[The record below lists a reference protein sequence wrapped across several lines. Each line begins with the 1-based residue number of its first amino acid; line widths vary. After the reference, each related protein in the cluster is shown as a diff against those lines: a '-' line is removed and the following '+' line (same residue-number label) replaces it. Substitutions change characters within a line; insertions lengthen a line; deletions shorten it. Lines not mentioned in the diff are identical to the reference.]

1 MQMAVSGCFSQVH
14 DVSDPLHFRHLRPIP
29 VSGWFH
35 LAQSVSKIWPH
46 RGPRRNDLAQ
56 NGERS
61 EMPKALLDDKFARS
75 VERPEKGF
83 VEYTDERIGGYE
95 VRVFATRIVGNY
107 RYRPK
112 GSSAKK
118 RLPLG
123 EHPHMTMAQLRS
135 AAETAR
141 GKVRDGGDP
150 LAELD
155 AIKEER
161 RRKEA
166 VDAVA
171 VVTVNDAIDAFTPAL
186 KARKKSWQQDLDY
199 YARDFQPTFGTRAIA
214 SVTKAEL
221 SVMLIKKAATAAV
234 AANRLRSALLIFF
247 DWCVEATLIE
257 SSPMI
262 GIKKPTKQ
270 EKKKS
275 DDKEDIRALSD
286 AELVYLWKA
295 IGAHP
300 RLSHSLRA
308 ALKLILLTGQRPN
321 EIAGLELRELNHI
334 QIGAN
339 GEAYADIPARRM
351 KGGRRHVWPISEPVA
366 EIIRKE
372 LERQKQS
379 AKANGTPVS
388 EYVFAS
394 RYQDKHRLARHSLS
408 HALRRLIE
416 ALPDNGD
423 HADVVKGLKADR
435 PTPHALR
442 RTCLTGMG
450 RLRVPREIR
459 KAVAAHKEDDVL
471 GDHYDA
477 HDYFDEK
484 KEALDRWAAHVMA
497 LVSDKE
503 ETGNAL
509 PMKMGAA

>member
-1 MQMAVSGCFSQVH
+1 
-14 DVSDPLHFRHLRPIP
+14 
-29 VSGWFH
+29 
-35 LAQSVSKIWPH
+35 
-46 RGPRRNDLAQ
+46 
-56 NGERS
+56 
-61 EMPKALLDDKFARS
+61 MPKVLLDDKFART

-83 VEYTDERIGGYE
+83 TEYTDDKIGGYE
-95 VRVFATRIVGNY
+95 VRVFASRIVANY

-112 GSSAKK
+112 GSTTKK

-123 EHPHMTMAQLRS
+123 EHPHMTMAKLRD

-150 LAELD
+150 LADLE
-155 AIKEER
+155 AIKEQR

-166 VDAVA
+166 ETEVK

-199 YARDFQPTFGTRAIA
+199 YARDFQPTFGTRALASIA
-214 SVTKAEL
+214 KTEL

-257 SSPMI
+257 ASPMI

-270 EKKKS
+270 EKKKT
-275 DDKEDIRALSD
+275 DDKDDIRALND
-286 AELVYLWKA
+286 AEIVFLWKA
-295 IGAHP
+295 ITKQP
-300 RLSHSLRA
+300 RLSPSLRA

-334 QIGAN
+334 HAGAN
-339 GEAYADIPARRM
+339 SEPYADIPPRRM
-351 KGGRRHVWPISEPVA
+351 KGGRRHVWPISDPVA

-372 LERQKQS
+372 IERQQHI
-379 AKANGTPVS
+379 AKANDAPVS

-416 ALPDNGD
+416 GLPDDGD
-423 HADVVKGLKADR
+423 DAEVVKGLKADR
-435 PTPHALR
+435 PTPHAFR

-450 RLRVPREIR
+450 RLRVPRETR
-459 KAVAAHKEDDVL
+459 KAVAAHREDDVL

-484 KEALDRWAAHVMA
+484 KEALDRWAAHVMT
-497 LVSDKE
+497 LVS
-503 ETGNAL
+503 
-509 PMKMGAA
+509 